1 MKKKNRKKRYKR
13 VSKRKKRGAN
23 SLIKLKPINLRRLM
37 VALVLWLLIM
47 SVILSFF
54 FSVTRIRGYSMIPN
68 FRDKDIVLLNK
79 NKPVKRFNVVKSDVG
94 REQLAFFR
102 VIGLPGDKVEYK
114 NDNLFINDE
123 QIDEKYLVDAINDAH
138 KNGGTYT
145 EDFTNQLLG
154 DSPVV
159 PLDSYLL
166 LGDNREN
173 ANDSRFYGYI
183 SADQIKGVVTYKLL
197 PFNQG
202 QHF

>member
-1 MKKKNRKKRYKR
+1 
-13 VSKRKKRGAN
+13 
-23 SLIKLKPINLRRLM
+23 
-37 VALVLWLLIM
+37 
-47 SVILSFF
+47 
-54 FSVTRIRGYSMIPN
+54 MIPN

-79 NKPVKRFNVVKSDVG
+79 NKPVKRFDVVKSDVG

-138 KNGGTYT
+138 KNGGIYT
-145 EDFTNQLLG
+145 EDFTNQWLG

-173 ANDSRFYGYI
+173 VNDSRFYGYI
-183 SADQIKGVVTYKLL
+183 SADQIKGVITYRLL
-197 PFNQG
+197 PFNRG